1 MRRRGMRGLWL
12 FVHVI
17 GFTLWLGGGI
27 ATMVAGVSAKRF
39 APAERL
45 KAYQVIGAIQRLL
58 VAPGALGVV
67 LSGLALASPYMKQGE
82 IGRASVGKECR
93 SRWSPYH

>member
-1 MRRRGMRGLWL
+1 ML
-12 FVHVI
+12 VHVL

-45 KAYQVIGAIQRLL
+45 KAYKLIAAILESGAGGQ
-58 VAPGALGVV
+58 A
-67 LSGLALASPYMKQGE
+67 
-82 IGRASVGKECR
+82 
-93 SRWSPYH
+93 